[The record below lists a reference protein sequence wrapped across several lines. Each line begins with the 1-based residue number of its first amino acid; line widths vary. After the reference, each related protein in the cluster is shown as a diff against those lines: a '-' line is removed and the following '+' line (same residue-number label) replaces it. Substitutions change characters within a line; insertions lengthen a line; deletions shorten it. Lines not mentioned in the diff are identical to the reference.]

1 MLSLLICVA
10 GIFVPALAATHVRGV
25 PNFRTVNDQ
34 VYGGGQPSAEGF
46 RNLAAMGVKTVV
58 DLQEEGGAP
67 RRRRSW

>member
-1 MLSLLICVA
+1 MQ
-10 GIFVPALAATHVRGV
+10 ALAATHVRGV

-58 DLQEEGGAP
+58 DLEEKGRMLQGGEEAGEVAGKYA
-67 RRRRSW
+67 